1 MLENNVWVLLL
12 PSFFPSTKCQFGA
25 VGNLLT
31 WVCILSIFVV
41 VGLRTE
47 SRALVQWSVSKTIS
61 ILLIST
67 AVPIIFYYSHAR
79 YFLSFICMGPF
90 GSLAPNLKSCFFFD
104 TDSLRLSCCC
114 CSSWAQSPCLTC
126 ILLVKTE
133 LLYHIVRSR
142 TGQVEPIVWPK
153 HNNDPKKRSLVL

>member
-47 SRALVQWSVSKTIS
+47 SRALVEWSVSKTTS
-61 ILLIST
+61 MLIST
-67 AVPIIFYYSHAR
+67 VPISDVPVLQFPV
-79 YFLSFICMGPF
+79 F
-90 GSLAPNLKSCFFFD
+90 
-104 TDSLRLSCCC
+104 
-114 CSSWAQSPCLTC
+114 
-126 ILLVKTE
+126 
-133 LLYHIVRSR
+133 VRSR
-142 TGQVEPIVWPK
+142 SSPYRSSSGPIFFASVFGLFSVFFRDHKSLKKQCTRYNFVQLKKSCIFLSMIFAYTCTAPLSLIIRWSSGCGQNKFWSQ
-153 HNNDPKKRSLVL
+153 R